1 MYKLKEINFESNIK
15 LKISRN
21 NIPAYSTVI
30 RCDENLLNWIYEY
43 EFPDIPTEQDIRK
56 VISQFTTDYASVIP
70 YVYSIDDKKPFIK
83 CDIDNSIIHF
93 DNYTEA
99 GFNWD
104 KTDDTSINI
113 DLFNY
118 EFIKVEDEGIENTN
132 GGEC

>member
-93 DNYTEA
+93 DNYNEA

-118 EFIKVEDEGIENTN
+118 EFIKVADEEAENTN

>member
-43 EFPDIPTEQDIRK
+43 EFSEIPTEQDIKK

-70 YVYSIDDKKPFIK
+70 YVYSVDDKKPFIK

-118 EFIKVEDEGIENTN
+118 EFIKVADEETENTN
-132 GGEC
+132 GGKC

>member
-43 EFPDIPTEQDIRK
+43 EFSEIPTEQDIKK

-70 YVYSIDDKKPFIK
+70 YVYSVDDKKPFIK

-93 DNYTEA
+93 DNYAEA

-118 EFIKVEDEGIENTN
+118 EFIKVADEETENTN
-132 GGEC
+132 GGKC